1 MDKKDKKVEPE
12 QRENSQEEVKEKEAE
27 TVEKAL
33 LDKAVSEA
41 NEYKDKWMRS
51 VAEFDNY
58 KKRNANVW
66 KEAFNEGATDVILKI
81 LPIGDN
87 LEMALSMNLD
97 DKTLEGIKL
106 VIKKYADTLKSI
118 GVTEINPL
126 GEKFDPLVAEAL
138 IQVDGDEGEE
148 SNVVKQV
155 FQKGYKLNEKI
166 IRYAKVSVTK

>member
-1 MDKKDKKVEPE
+1 MDKKDKKVKSE
-12 QRENSQEEVKEKEAE
+12 QTQEQEEIKEQTTE
-27 TVEKAL
+27 TVDKSL

-41 NEYKDKWMRS
+41 NDYKDKWMRS

-66 KEAFNEGATDVILKI
+66 QEAYKDGETDVILKI

-87 LEMALSMNLD
+87 LEMALTMNLD
-97 DKTLEGIKL
+97 EKTMEGIKL
-106 VIKKYADTLKSI
+106 VVKKYADVLKGL
-118 GVTEINPL
+118 GVTEINPM
-126 GEKFDPLVAEAL
+126 GEKFDPIVAEAL
-138 IQVDGDEGEE
+138 MQVDGEEGEE
-148 SNVVKQV
+148 SNIVKQV